1 MRKTKSKIKRTDFS
15 IIKELKAKNL
25 VDDRFLVRISNIPLE
40 DLIACKLEVLSHKVN
55 GKMFGL
61 SLARSIKKITQEALI
76 KSRKEM
82 LKQANKHMAAG
93 RENLARNIKK
103 QFDEAAKNFEG
114 VEPLKVDKLGGE
126 SFAQLKPFEKQS
138 SGTAAPKATRG
149 I

>member
-76 KSRKEM
+76 KY
-82 LKQANKHMAAG
+82 
-93 RENLARNIKK
+93 ARSVCSSN
-103 QFDEAAKNFEG
+103 QEAAMFLGIDIMTLEVLESKLR
-114 VEPLKVDKLGGE
+114 LKGDELVSTWNE
-126 SFAQLKPFEKQS
+126 E
-138 SGTAAPKATRG
+138 
-149 I
+149 